1 MDVGDEQLRKIL
13 DSIDEAPDDQMR
25 LRRFRK
31 LQEIFQLIQLANDE
45 CDFGMGLEFGISLFA
60 HGQGFIIWPGE
71 NQGNIREFVWYM
83 IYRIRLPKLS
93 NFPSETPK
101 KENCPVR
108 PTFSK
113 IVLLDRRQTRQ
124 TRL

>member
-60 HGQGFIIWPGE
+60 HGRGFII
-71 NQGNIREFVWYM
+71 
-83 IYRIRLPKLS
+83 
-93 NFPSETPK
+93 
-101 KENCPVR
+101 
-108 PTFSK
+108 
-113 IVLLDRRQTRQ
+113 
-124 TRL
+124 